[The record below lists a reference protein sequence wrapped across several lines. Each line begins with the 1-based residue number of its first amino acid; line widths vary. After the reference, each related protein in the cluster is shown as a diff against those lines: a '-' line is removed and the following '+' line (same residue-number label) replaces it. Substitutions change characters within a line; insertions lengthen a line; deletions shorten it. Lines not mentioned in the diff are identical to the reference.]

1 MKIYTLLLFVTM
13 AELFA
18 VNANGQNVTINVSN
32 TELKSV
38 FNKIESLT
46 EFNFFYNNSL
56 IDVSKR
62 VSLNV
67 NNQDLNQVLVNLFEK
82 TNIDYRLLKNQI
94 VLFPKNDTAIIKVIE
109 DLIKAES
116 SEREFETL
124 IKNVL
129 QNEIKGKITGTDGIP
144 LIGVNII
151 IQNTTTG
158 AQSDFDGN
166 FSIQANKG
174 DVLEFS
180 YLGMKT
186 QTITVEDSNI
196 VNVIMEEDAESLSEI
211 VVTALGIKKS
221 RKSLTYAAQDIN
233 ADELNKAKQTNP
245 INSLSG
251 KVSGVS
257 ITRSAS
263 GAGGSVKVTLRG
275 NSSIGNNQPLYVV
288 DGVPLSNPSSSQPGD
303 TFGDINGGNRDG
315 GDALALI
322 NPDDIESLTVLKGA
336 SASALY
342 GSAGLNGVILITTK
356 KGRSGSFIVDF
367 SSNLTVDSVAY
378 AMDFNDEAQS
388 NIDDFLDSG
397 VTNINSLSVSGGTET
412 AQTYFSYSN
421 TFADGVLPT
430 NKLKQHTFN
439 VRETAKLFD
448 GKLNV
453 NASVMASTQNIKNR
467 PISGLYFNPLV
478 GAYAFESATEILSDY
493 SNFEALDPNRNI
505 MAQRWFRGTSDIEQN
520 PYWVINRNA
529 SEDNSKKMVA
539 SLSLDFKI
547 NDWLSLQTRGTYD
560 KSLFNFERRIY
571 ATTEATLAPANGR
584 YVVFENDY
592 TQYYGDIIANINT
605 QINEGTS
612 INAIVGTSTTRTT
625 TENFTGDSGT
635 NGGLQYANVFSF
647 QNFNGNPSVNFNQN
661 SLETRVNSLF
671 ASVTVGFNDK
681 FFVDLTAR
689 NDWTSTLPAENNSFF
704 YPSVGVTGVLS
715 ELLELPENVSFAK
728 VRASYAEVGNGFAA
742 DQISPNNTIVF
753 GGGGVNSTDPIKPF
767 PGSTPKPE
775 RQKSFEIGTEW
786 KFNNNKFGID
796 LGYYNTKTTDQYYA
810 FSTSV
815 SIIGAPQAYLN
826 SGEISNKGIEA
837 SIYAIPVQKE
847 NLKWTTTVNFA
858 SNKNKIEKIYN
869 GQVLEGLI
877 EPEFF
882 TLSGKG
888 VNTFG
893 SYLVEGG
900 SFGDIYAQ
908 VVSRN
913 ADGLPIIESDAVIAN
928 NNNTVDGLTKVG
940 NANPD
945 FTLGW
950 NNSFEFKNIT
960 VDFLIDGKF
969 GGETMSMTE
978 AIVEGFS
985 NNSARETANGS
996 VSVQAD
1002 GSVST
1007 LTAQEY
1013 YGKVGGRNGFTG
1025 EYIYSATNV
1034 RLAEFALGYNF
1045 NLAENSFFTRVKA
1058 SLVGNNLLFFYK
1070 DAPHDPNV
1078 SLSTGNALQ
1087 GVDVLGL
1094 PSTRSIGLNLNLTF

>member
-1 MKIYTLLLFVTM
+1 MKHNLRMTFLISFLF
-13 AELFA
+13 FA
-18 VNANGQNVTINVSN
+18 VQTSFAQEKEVRGTVT
-32 TELKSV
+32 
-38 FNKIESLT
+38 
-46 EFNFFYNNSL
+46 
-56 IDVSKR
+56 SKADG
-62 VSLNV
+62 LPLPGV
-67 NNQDLNQVLVNLFEK
+67 NVLV
-82 TNIDYRLLKNQI
+82 Q
-94 VLFPKNDTAIIKVIE
+94 
-109 DLIKAES
+109 
-116 SEREFETL
+116 
-124 IKNVL
+124 
-129 QNEIKGKITGTDGIP
+129 GTTSGT
-144 LIGVNII
+144 
-151 IQNTTTG
+151 QT
-158 AQSDFDGN
+158 DFDGN
-166 FSIQANKG
+166 YALNVSVG
-174 DVLEFS
+174 DVLVFS
-180 YLGMKT
+180 YVGMT
-186 QTITVEDSNI
+186 D
-196 VNVIMEEDAESLSEI
+196 VNVTVGNSSTIDVQLEEDAEQLGEI
-211 VVTALGIKKS
+211 VVTALGIKKT

-251 KVSGVS
+251 KVAGVA

-288 DGVPLSNPSSSQPGD
+288 DGIPLSNPSSSQPGD

-322 NPDDIESLTVLKGA
+322 NPDDVESLTVLKGA

-356 KGRSGSFIVDF
+356 RGRSGSFKVDF
-367 SSNLTVDSVAY
+367 SSNLTVDSAAY
-378 AMDFNDEAQS
+378 AMDFSGEAQN

-397 VTNINSLSVSGGTET
+397 VTNINSLSISGGTQN

-421 TFADGVLPT
+421 TSSSGILPT

-439 VRETAKLFD
+439 VRETAQLFD

-478 GAYAFESATEILSDY
+478 GAYAFQSTTEKLSDY
-493 SNFEALDPNRNI
+493 SDFEAFDPSRNI
-505 MAQRWFRGTSDIEQN
+505 MAQQWFRGTSDIEQN
-520 PYWVINRNA
+520 PYWIINRNA
-529 SEDNSKKMVA
+529 SEDNSKKLVA
-539 SLSLDFKI
+539 SLNLNFEI

-560 KSLFNFERRIY
+560 KSLFSFERKIY
-571 ATTEATLAPANGR
+571 ATSEATLAPANGR
-584 YVVFENDY
+584 YIVFENDY
-592 TQYYGDIIANINT
+592 TQVYGDVIANINT
-605 QINEGTS
+605 QINEGTTVS
-612 INAIVGTSTTRTT
+612 AIIGASTTRTT
-625 TENFTGDSGT
+625 TESFTGDSGT
-635 NGGLQYANVFSF
+635 NGGLQFANVFSF

-661 SLETRVNSLF
+661 SFETRVSSIF
-671 ASVTVGFNDK
+671 ASATIGFNDK
-681 FFVDLTAR
+681 IFVDLTAR
-689 NDWTSTLPAENNSFF
+689 NDWTSTLPEANNSFF
-704 YPSVGVTGVLS
+704 YPSIGVTGVLS
-715 ELLELPENVSFAK
+715 EMFELPEDVSFAK
-728 VRASYAEVGNGFAA
+728 FRASYAEVGNGFTA
-742 DQISPNNTIVF
+742 DQINPQRSIIF

-786 KFNNNKFGID
+786 KFNNNRFGID
-796 LGYYNTKTTDQYYA
+796 LGYYSTKTVDQYYA
-810 FSTSV
+810 FATSV

-837 SIYAIPVQKE
+837 SIFAIPVQKD
-847 NLKWTTTVNFA
+847 NFKWTTSVNFA

-908 VVSRN
+908 VVRRD
-913 ADGLPIIESDAVIAN
+913 ADGTPIVDGGSVVQNDD
-928 NNNTVDGLTKVG
+928 NTVDGLTKVG

-950 NNSFEFKNIT
+950 NNSFTFNNFT
-960 VDFLIDGKF
+960 LDFLIDGKF

-978 AIVEGFS
+978 AVVEVLGD
-985 NNSARETANGS
+985 NSARESANGT
-996 VSVQAD
+996 VNVVD
-1002 GSVST
+1002 LGGTPST

-1025 EYIYSATNV
+1025 EYMYSATNV

-1045 NLAENSFFTRVKA
+1045 KLGEDSFFSRVKA

-1070 DAPHDPNV
+1070 DAPHDPNI

-1094 PSTRSIGLNLNLTF
+1094 PSSRSIGLNLNLTF

>member
-1 MKIYTLLLFVTM
+1 MKQNLRTLFLFSFLLLIVQIS
-13 AELFA
+13 FA
-18 VNANGQNVTINVSN
+18 Q
-32 TELKSV
+32 
-38 FNKIESLT
+38 
-46 EFNFFYNNSL
+46 
-56 IDVSKR
+56 
-62 VSLNV
+62 
-67 NNQDLNQVLVNLFEK
+67 EK
-82 TNIDYRLLKNQI
+82 
-94 VLFPKNDTAIIKVIE
+94 E
-109 DLIKAES
+109 
-116 SEREFETL
+116 
-124 IKNVL
+124 
-129 QNEIKGKITGTDGIP
+129 ITGTVTSKTDGIP
-144 LIGVNII
+144 LPGVNVVV
-151 IQNTTTG
+151 QGTTKG
-158 AQSDFDGN
+158 AQTDFDGN
-166 FSIQANKG
+166 YSLTASVGEVLTFSFI
-174 DVLEFS
+174 
-180 YLGMKT
+180 GMTTT
-186 QTITVEDSNI
+186 QVPVGAS
-196 VNVIMEEDAESLSEI
+196 NVINVQLAEDAEQLNEV
-211 VVTALGIKKS
+211 VVTALGIKKT

-233 ADELNKAKQTNP
+233 ADELNRVKQTNP
-245 INSLSG
+245 VNSLSG
-251 KVSGVS
+251 KVSGVTIS
-257 ITRSAS
+257 RSAS

-275 NSSIGNNQPLYVV
+275 NSSIGNNQPLYVI
-288 DGVPLSNPSSSQPGD
+288 DGVPLSNPTSGQPGD
-303 TFGDINGGNRDG
+303 TFGDIGGGNRDG
-315 GDALALI
+315 GDALSLI

-356 KGRSGSFIVDF
+356 TGKSGSFKVGF
-367 SSNLTVDSVAY
+367 SSNFTVDSAAY
-378 AMDFNDEAQS
+378 NLDLNGEAQ
-388 NIDDFLDSG
+388 NNLDNFLGSG
-397 VTNINSLSVSGGTET
+397 TTNINSLSVSGGTEN

-421 TFADGVLPT
+421 TFAAGILPT

-439 VRETAKLFD
+439 VRETAKFFD
-448 GKLNV
+448 GKVSV

-467 PISGLYFNPLV
+467 PVSGLYFNPLV
-478 GAYAFESATEILSDY
+478 GTYAFESATEKLSDY
-493 SNFEALDPNRNI
+493 SNFESLDINRNI

-529 SEDNSKKMVA
+529 GEDVNSKLLA
-539 SLSLDFKI
+539 SLNLNFKI

-560 KSLFNFERRIY
+560 RSQFSFERKIY

-584 YVVFENDY
+584 YIVNESDFI
-592 TQYYGDIIANINT
+592 QLYGDVIANINT
-605 QINEGTS
+605 QINENTTVT
-612 INAIVGTSTTRTT
+612 AILGTSTTRNT
-625 TENFTGDSGT
+625 TETLVADSGT
-635 NGGLQYANVFSF
+635 NGGLQFANVFSY
-647 QNFNGNPSVNFNQN
+647 QNFNASPAVNFTQN
-661 SLETRVNSLF
+661 SLETRVNSVF
-671 ASVTVGFNDK
+671 ASATIGFNDRI
-681 FFVDLTAR
+681 FVDLTAR
-689 NDWTSTLPAENNSFF
+689 NDWSSTLPAENNSFF

-715 ELLELPENVSFAK
+715 ELLDLPENVSFAK

-742 DQISPNNTIVF
+742 DQIAPNSNIIF
-753 GGGGVNSTDPIKPF
+753 GGGGVNSADPIRPF

-786 KFNNNKFGID
+786 KFNNNKYGID
-796 LGYYNTKTTDQYYA
+796 LGYYNTKTVDQYYA

-815 SIIGAPQAYLN
+815 SIIGAPKAFLN
-826 SGEISNKGIEA
+826 SGEISNTGIEA
-837 SIYAIPVQKE
+837 SIFAIPVQKE
-847 NLKWTTTVNFA
+847 DFKWTTTVNFA
-858 SNKNKIEKIYN
+858 ANKNKIEKIYN

-908 VVSRN
+908 VVRRN
-913 ADGLPIIESDAVIAN
+913 ADGLPIIEGDAVIAN
-928 NNNTVDGLTKVG
+928 DDNTIDGLTKVG

-950 NNSFEFKNIT
+950 NNSFEIKNFT

-978 AIVEGFS
+978 AVVEGFS
-985 NNSARETANGS
+985 NNTARETANGN
-996 VSVQAD
+996 VNVQVD
-1002 GSVST
+1002 GSATT

-1045 NLAENSFFTRVKA
+1045 NLAENSFFSSIKA
-1058 SLVGNNLLFFYK
+1058 SFVGNNLFFFYK
-1070 DAPHDPNV
+1070 DAPHDPNL